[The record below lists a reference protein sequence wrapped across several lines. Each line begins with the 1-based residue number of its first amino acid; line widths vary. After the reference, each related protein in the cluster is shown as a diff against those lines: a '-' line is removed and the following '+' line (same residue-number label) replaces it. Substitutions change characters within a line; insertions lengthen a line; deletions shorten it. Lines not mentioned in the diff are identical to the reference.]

1 MFFHVHMF
9 IIFLSFFN
17 SKDVLVFFFFFRFWK
32 SGRLVPSRF
41 DEQFYNNR
49 TRTNIRQ
56 KRNAQIY
63 SDFLSNFFNA
73 IALTFL
79 SFFLFVSF
87 SFVMKE
93 PIRVEGHKK
102 FGSWGCVN
110 FFFNFDLSAKQQ
122 FGKCYTIF
130 IFSFTLLL
138 FLQIIVDDD
147 FFIRK
152 ETIMMEKQD

>member
-1 MFFHVHMF
+1 MF

>member
-1 MFFHVHMF
+1 
-9 IIFLSFFN
+9 
-17 SKDVLVFFFFFRFWK
+17 
-32 SGRLVPSRF
+32 
-41 DEQFYNNR
+41 
-49 TRTNIRQ
+49 
-56 KRNAQIY
+56 
-63 SDFLSNFFNA
+63 
-73 IALTFL
+73 
-79 SFFLFVSF
+79 
-87 SFVMKE
+87 MKE

-110 FFFNFDLSAKQQ
+110 FFFFLNFDLSAKQQ

>member
-1 MFFHVHMF
+1 MF

-102 FGSWGCVN
+102 FGSWGVN
-110 FFFNFDLSAKQQ
+110 FFLILTYLLNNNLENAIL
-122 FGKCYTIF
+122 Y
-130 IFSFTLLL
+130 SFFPLLCCC
-138 FLQIIVDDD
+138 FY
-147 FFIRK
+147 R
-152 ETIMMEKQD
+152 

>member
-1 MFFHVHMF
+1 M
-9 IIFLSFFN
+9 
-17 SKDVLVFFFFFRFWK
+17 
-32 SGRLVPSRF
+32 PSRF

-79 SFFLFVSF
+79 SFFFLFVSF

-102 FGSWGCVN
+102 FGSWGSY
-110 FFFNFDLSAKQQ
+110 FFFKF
-122 FGKCYTIF
+122 
-130 IFSFTLLL
+130 
-138 FLQIIVDDD
+138 
-147 FFIRK
+147 
-152 ETIMMEKQD
+152 

>member
-1 MFFHVHMF
+1 
-9 IIFLSFFN
+9 
-17 SKDVLVFFFFFRFWK
+17 
-32 SGRLVPSRF
+32 
-41 DEQFYNNR
+41 
-49 TRTNIRQ
+49 
-56 KRNAQIY
+56 
-63 SDFLSNFFNA
+63 
-73 IALTFL
+73 
-79 SFFLFVSF
+79 
-87 SFVMKE
+87 MKE

-102 FGSWGCVN
+102 FGSWGCY
-110 FFFNFDLSAKQQ
+110 FFLNFDLSAQQQ

>member
-1 MFFHVHMF
+1 LDH
-9 IIFLSFFN
+9 
-17 SKDVLVFFFFFRFWK
+17 
-32 SGRLVPSRF
+32 G
-41 DEQFYNNR
+41 
-49 TRTNIRQ
+49 
-56 KRNAQIY
+56 
-63 SDFLSNFFNA
+63 
-73 IALTFL
+73 
-79 SFFLFVSF
+79 
-87 SFVMKE
+87 
-93 PIRVEGHKK
+93 G
-102 FGSWGCVN
+102 VN